1 MTTVSIAVVGLGQRG
16 LQHLNALW
24 QLDEARIV
32 ALCDPFAGNLAENK
46 IQQFVEG
53 FSLDGIRTYGTFADL
68 LTAGGFDAIYFAIP
82 PSLHR
87 GELLQAAQAGIH
99 LFAEKPVSLFL
110 DEMLEMERTIR
121 EAGIIST
128 VGFQQ
133 RHDNW
138 HIGIRNF
145 LADKRLLMMTYVVN
159 STLES
164 HSTKHTHTETVGG
177 PQNRVWTANRA
188 WSGSTVVEAGIHQ
201 TDLMRFWA
209 GDIAWTE
216 ARYIQRAADDIE
228 DGGDNPDAYSV
239 TYGFESG
246 AIAHLIMSRL
256 RKTFWGDNYH
266 DIMWDRGHLKTDD
279 GNGPVAYYYDGP
291 YPPPEGKVDSTAL
304 GHDLDLGPR
313 NNTTLEIARAFVT
326 AVGTKS
332 EDPLLNTFTSS
343 LNSHAAVLGANIS
356 DQLDGQRI
364 NLKDLLHSD
373 EYREFR
379 KKPTK
384 A

>member
-1 MTTVSIAVVGLGQRG
+1 MTTVRIAVVGLGQRG

-24 QLDEARIV
+24 QLDEAQVV
-32 ALCDPFAGNLAENK
+32 ALCDPFPDNLTEDK
-46 IQQFVEG
+46 IRRFVDG
-53 FSLDGIRTYGTFADL
+53 FSLDGIRTYGAFADL
-68 LTAGGFDAIYFAIP
+68 LAAGGFDAIYFAIP

-87 GELLQAAQAGIH
+87 GELLQAAQKGIH

-110 DEMLEMERTIR
+110 DEMLEMERAIR
-121 EAGIIST
+121 DAGIIAT

-138 HIGIRNF
+138 HIGIRDF

-177 PQNRVWTANRA
+177 PQNRIWTANRA

-216 ARYIQRAADDIE
+216 ARYIQRAAEDIE

-256 RKTFWGDNYH
+256 RKTFWGDSYH
-266 DIMWDRGHLKTDD
+266 DIMWDRGHLKTE
-279 GNGPVAYYYDGP
+279 GNNGPTAYYYDGP
-291 YPPPEGKVDSTAL
+291 YPPPEGKVDPAGL
-304 GHDLDLGPR
+304 AHELDLGPR
-313 NNTTLEIARAFVT
+313 KNSTLEIARAFVT
-326 AVGTKS
+326 AVGEKS
-332 EDPLLNTFTSS
+332 EDALLNTFTSS

-356 DQLDGQRI
+356 DQLNGQRV
-364 NLKDLLHSD
+364 NLKDLLYSD
-373 EYREFR
+373 EYSELR
-379 KKPTK
+379 KNPTE